1 MIDDIVI
8 TGRVMKRTVLL
19 ILLLGISGLSAQ
31 QNAKKTYSL
40 TDCLDMA
47 ARQNF
52 DIILDE
58 AQVKAS
64 GAGITQ
70 AFGAYLPSIDVNVGY
85 NRTINAEGQSWL
97 DVNGQ
102 IARSNNSYNISA
114 TTSLSLFDGF
124 SREANY
130 SKAQNNLNS
139 SRLNLEQTLQLVR
152 YNVHR
157 QYIEV
162 VRNTQLVKIRREN
175 FNQGKK
181 ELERIQAQYEAGFI
195 PVNVVYSQEA
205 ELGNHE
211 VEIVQAENQLNIS
224 KTNLLATMGLNPD
237 VDVEFIESSIPTD
250 ILKNDIEEFRRKTG
264 SIQAAMKIAVDSRSD
279 YKASEENLEAAKSQ
293 ITIATAGYM
302 PQLSAVGGWRWNYFE
317 FGSFSE
323 LGRSYAGLNLAI
335 PVFDN
340 FRTNL
345 QIQNA
350 KLMVNQ
356 AEVQKQRVELNIRQS
371 VQNALLNLET
381 SEKQLEI
388 SERALKASEKNFEVT
403 TERFRQ
409 GSANITD
416 YTIANTQYITSQINR
431 ITAVY
436 NYLASQREIEYATGN
451 LR

>member
-1 MIDDIVI
+1 
-8 TGRVMKRTVLL
+8 
-19 ILLLGISGLSAQ
+19 
-31 QNAKKTYSL
+31 
-40 TDCLDMA
+40 
-47 ARQNF
+47 
-52 DIILDE
+52 
-58 AQVKAS
+58 
-64 GAGITQ
+64 
-70 AFGAYLPSIDVNVGY
+70 
-85 NRTINAEGQSWL
+85 
-97 DVNGQ
+97 
-102 IARSNNSYNISA
+102 
-114 TTSLSLFDGF
+114 
-124 SREANY
+124 
-130 SKAQNNLNS
+130 
-139 SRLNLEQTLQLVR
+139 
-152 YNVHR
+152 
-157 QYIEV
+157 
-162 VRNTQLVKIRREN
+162 LVKIRREN

-205 ELGNHE
+205 ELGNRE
-211 VEIVQAENQLNIS
+211 VDIVQAENQLNIS

-250 ILKNDIEEFRRKTG
+250 ILNNDIDDFRRKTG
-264 SIQAAMKIAVDSRSD
+264 SIQAAMKLAVDNRSD
-279 YKASEENLEAAKSQ
+279 YKASEANLEAAKSQ

-302 PQLSAVGGWRWNYFE
+302 PQLSAVGGWRWTYFE
-317 FGSFSE
+317 LGSFSE

-350 KLMVNQ
+350 QLIVNQ
-356 AEVQKQRVELNIRQS
+356 AEVQKQRVELGIRQS

-409 GSANITD
+409 GNANITD

-436 NYLASQREIEYATGN
+436 NYIASQREIEYATGN